1 MNKFLRPILFTIIAI
16 ITAILLAY
24 VHSYQIQYINLL
36 TGYILYSAAGII
48 IGRININKLYRR
60 IFLLPI
66 FLILGY
72 GFFVNPNFRVDAF
85 SELIIL
91 SISFLIGLSLKSKK
105 TAIIFS
111 VWTLLV
117 FSWCFYFSPSIQFKK
132 ANGSVDYSNV
142 SGKFDFNKLV
152 LLDINGNRI
161 PPSFFNDKIIVLDY
175 WFIGCA
181 PCYSKIKE
189 LKRVQEYFKSDSSIQ
204 IFAVNNGN
212 DDSFSSFVQECERR
226 KFDNFSLYD
235 KGGYFS
241 KKYSVQAFPFEIII
255 KNGTIVSTSIGFN
268 EDMKLLYTKKLI
280 EQIKNLKK

>member
-1 MNKFLRPILFTIIAI
+1 M
-16 ITAILLAY
+16 
-24 VHSYQIQYINLL
+24 
-36 TGYILYSAAGII
+36 TGYILYLAAGII
-48 IGRININKLYRR
+48 IGRINIKKSYRK

-66 FLILGY
+66 FLILGF
-72 GFFVNPNFRVDAF
+72 GIFVNPNFRVDAF

-91 SISFLIGLSLKSKK
+91 SISFLIGLSLKNKK

-142 SGKFDFNKLV
+142 SGKFDFNNLV

-161 PPSFFNDKIIVLDY
+161 PPNFFNDKIIVLDY

-189 LKRVQEYFKSDSSIQ
+189 LRKVQEYFKSDSSIQ

-235 KGGYFS
+235 QGGYFS
-241 KKYSVQAFPFEIII
+241 KKYSVQAFPFELII

-280 EQIKNLKK
+280 DQIKHLK

>member
-1 MNKFLRPILFTIIAI
+1 MNKFLRPILFVISAI

-189 LKRVQEYFKSDSSIQ
+189 LRKVQEYFKSDSSIQ

-212 DDSFSSFVQECERR
+212 DDSFNNFIQECKRR

-235 KGGYFS
+235 QGGYFS

-268 EDMKLLYTKKLI
+268 EDMKLLYTKNLI
-280 EQIKNLKK
+280 DQLKDLKN

>member
-280 EQIKNLKK
+280 EQIKHLK

>member
-1 MNKFLRPILFTIIAI
+1 MNKFLRLIIFIIIAI

-24 VHSYQIQYINLL
+24 VHSYQIQYINIL

-72 GFFVNPNFRVDAF
+72 GFCVNPNFRVDAF

-142 SGKFDFNKLV
+142 SGKFDFNNLV

-189 LKRVQEYFKSDSSIQ
+189 LRKVQEYFKSDSSIQ

-212 DDSFSSFVQECERR
+212 DDSFNNFIQECKRR

-235 KGGYFS
+235 QGGYFS

-268 EDMKLLYTKKLI
+268 EDMKLLYTKNLI
-280 EQIKNLKK
+280 DQLKDLKN

>member
-1 MNKFLRPILFTIIAI
+1 MIKFLRPILFVIIAI

-24 VHSYQIQYINLL
+24 VHSYQIQYINIL
-36 TGYILYSAAGII
+36 TGYILYLAAGII
-48 IGRININKLYRR
+48 IGRINIKKSYRK

-66 FLILGY
+66 FLILGF
-72 GFFVNPNFRVDAF
+72 GIFVNPNFRVDAF

-91 SISFLIGLSLKSKK
+91 SISFLIGLSLKNKK

-142 SGKFDFNKLV
+142 SGKFDFNNLV

-161 PPSFFNDKIIVLDY
+161 PPNFFNDKIIVLDY

-189 LKRVQEYFKSDSSIQ
+189 LRKVQEYFKSDSSIQ

-235 KGGYFS
+235 QGGYFS
-241 KKYSVQAFPFEIII
+241 KKYSVQAFPFELII

-280 EQIKNLKK
+280 DQIKHLK

>member
-1 MNKFLRPILFTIIAI
+1 MNNFIRSIIFAIIAI

-24 VHSYQIQYINLL
+24 VHSYQIQYINIL

-66 FLILGY
+66 FLILGF
-72 GFFVNPNFRVDAF
+72 GIFANPNFRVDAF

-142 SGKFDFNKLV
+142 SGKFDFNNLV

-189 LKRVQEYFKSDSSIQ
+189 LRKVQEYFKSDSSIQ

-212 DDSFSSFVQECERR
+212 DDSFSNFIQECKRR

-235 KGGYFS
+235 QGGYFS

-255 KNGTIVSTSIGFN
+255 KNVTIFYTSIGFN

-280 EQIKNLKK
+280 DQIKHLK

>member
-1 MNKFLRPILFTIIAI
+1 MNKFLLPIIFIIIAI
-16 ITAILLAY
+16 ITATLLAY

-48 IGRININKLYRR
+48 IGNTNINKLYRK

-72 GFFVNPNFRVDAF
+72 GFFANPNFRVDAF
-85 SELIIL
+85 SEIIVL
-91 SISFLIGLSLKSKK
+91 SISFLICLSLKSKK
-105 TAIIFS
+105 TALIFS

-117 FSWCFYFSPSIQFKK
+117 FSWCFYFSPSIQFRN

-161 PPSFFNDKIIVLDY
+161 PPYLFNDKIIVLDY

-189 LKRVQEYFKSDSSIQ
+189 LRKVQEYFKSDSSIQ

-212 DDSFSSFVQECERR
+212 DDSFTNFIQECKRR
-226 KFDNFSLYD
+226 KFDNISLYD
-235 KGGYFS
+235 QGAYFS
-241 KKYSVQAFPFEIII
+241 KKYSVQAFPFELII

-280 EQIKNLKK
+280 DQIKHLK

>member
-1 MNKFLRPILFTIIAI
+1 MIKILRPIIFTTVAI

-24 VHSYQIQYINLL
+24 VHSYQIQYINIL
-36 TGYILYSAAGII
+36 TGYILYSSAGII

-66 FLILGY
+66 FLILGF
-72 GFFVNPNFRVDAF
+72 GFFINPNFRVDAF
-85 SELIIL
+85 SEIIIL
-91 SISFLIGLSLKSKK
+91 SISFLIGLSLKNKK
-105 TAIIFS
+105 TAIIFL
-111 VWTLLV
+111 VWTISV
-117 FSWCFYFSPSIQFKK
+117 FSWSFYFSPSIQFKK
-132 ANGSVDYSNV
+132 DNGSVDYSNV

-161 PPSFFNDKIIVLDY
+161 PPSIFNDKIIVLDY

-189 LKRVQEYFKSDSSIQ
+189 LRKVQEYFKSDSSIQ

-212 DDSFSSFVQECERR
+212 DDSFTNFIQECKRR
-226 KFDNFSLYD
+226 KFNNFSVYD

-268 EDMKLLYTKKLI
+268 EDVKLIYRKNLI
-280 EQIKNLKK
+280 EQIKYLKK

>member
-1 MNKFLRPILFTIIAI
+1 MNKFLRLIIFIIIAI

-24 VHSYQIQYINLL
+24 VHSYQIQYINIL
-36 TGYILYSAAGII
+36 TGYILYLFAGII
-48 IGRININKLYRR
+48 IGRINIKKSYGR

-66 FLILGY
+66 FLILGF
-72 GFFVNPNFRVDAF
+72 GIFVNPNFRVDAF

-142 SGKFDFNKLV
+142 SGKFDFNNLV
-152 LLDINGNRI
+152 LLDINGNCI

-189 LKRVQEYFKSDSSIQ
+189 LRKVQEYFKSDSSIK

-212 DDSFSSFVQECERR
+212 DDSFSNFVQECQRR

-280 EQIKNLKK
+280 DQIKKLK

>member
-1 MNKFLRPILFTIIAI
+1 MNKFLRPILFVISAI

-212 DDSFSSFVQECERR
+212 DDSFNNFIQECKRR

-235 KGGYFS
+235 QGGYFS

-268 EDMKLLYTKKLI
+268 EDMKLLYTKNLI
-280 EQIKNLKK
+280 DQLKDLKN

>member
-1 MNKFLRPILFTIIAI
+1 
-16 ITAILLAY
+16 
-24 VHSYQIQYINLL
+24 
-36 TGYILYSAAGII
+36 
-48 IGRININKLYRR
+48 
-60 IFLLPI
+60 
-66 FLILGY
+66 
-72 GFFVNPNFRVDAF
+72 
-85 SELIIL
+85 
-91 SISFLIGLSLKSKK
+91 
-105 TAIIFS
+105 
-111 VWTLLV
+111 V
-117 FSWCFYFSPSIQFKK
+117 FSWCFYFSPIIQFKK

-142 SGKFDFNKLV
+142 FGKFDFNKLV
-152 LLDINGNRI
+152 LLDIYGNRI
-161 PPSFFNDKIIVLDY
+161 PPSFFNDKVIVLDY

-189 LKRVQEYFKSDSSIQ
+189 LWKVQEYFKSDSSIQ

-226 KFDNFSLYD
+226 KFDDFSLYD

-280 EQIKNLKK
+280 DQIKHLK

>member
-1 MNKFLRPILFTIIAI
+1 MNNFIRSIIFAIIAI

-24 VHSYQIQYINLL
+24 VHSYQIQYINIL

-66 FLILGY
+66 FLILGF
-72 GFFVNPNFRVDAF
+72 GIFANPNFRVDAF

-142 SGKFDFNKLV
+142 SGKFDFNNLV

-189 LKRVQEYFKSDSSIQ
+189 LRKVQEYFKSDSSIQ

-212 DDSFSSFVQECERR
+212 DDSFSNFIQECKRR

-255 KNGTIVSTSIGFN
+255 KNGTIFSTSIGFN

-280 EQIKNLKK
+280 DQIKHLK

>member
-1 MNKFLRPILFTIIAI
+1 MNNFIRSIIFAIIAI

-24 VHSYQIQYINLL
+24 VHSYQIQYINIL

-66 FLILGY
+66 FLILGF
-72 GFFVNPNFRVDAF
+72 GIFANPNFRVDAF

-132 ANGSVDYSNV
+132 ANGSVDYSKV
-142 SGKFDFNKLV
+142 SGKFDFNNLV

-161 PPSFFNDKIIVLDY
+161 PPRFFNDKIIVLDY

-189 LKRVQEYFKSDSSIQ
+189 LRKVQEYFKSDSSIQ

-212 DDSFSSFVQECERR
+212 DDSFSNFIQECKRR

-255 KNGTIVSTSIGFN
+255 KNGTIFSTSIGFN

-280 EQIKNLKK
+280 DQIKHLK

>member
-1 MNKFLRPILFTIIAI
+1 MKKYLRPILFVISAI

-48 IGRININKLYRR
+48 IGRSNINKLYRR

-66 FLILGY
+66 FLILGF
-72 GFFVNPNFRVDAF
+72 GIFVNPNFRVDAF
-85 SELIIL
+85 LELIIL

-212 DDSFSSFVQECERR
+212 DDYFSSFVQECERR

-280 EQIKNLKK
+280 DQIKHLK